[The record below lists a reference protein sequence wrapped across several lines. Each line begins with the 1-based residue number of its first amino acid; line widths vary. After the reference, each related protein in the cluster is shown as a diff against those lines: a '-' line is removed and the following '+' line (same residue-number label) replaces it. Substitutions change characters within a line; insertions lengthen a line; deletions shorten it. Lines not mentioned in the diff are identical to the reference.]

1 MVAKVVMAILAP
13 TRAGALAVV
22 GLPIGL
28 LAMAAPAWASTLV
41 DRAGA
46 WPSWSLPAP
55 LERPGTSDLTYP
67 SWFEGTADAVRKYQ
81 WLFQEW
87 DVDYYLIL
95 SGDQLYRMDYSQF
108 VQHHIDL
115 GAHHAAHLAGGASLP
130 VLLRGDA
137 KPVARSADPVPGLYP
152 IGAMVGVAFGQMP
165 HHTLGHLAACAQV
178 LRMTP
183 WRMLLAEGMHEMP
196 RGADLVTDA
205 DDPALRVIAC
215 SGAPRCGEAYA
226 DTRALASTLA
236 RHIPADARLHV
247 SGCAKG
253 CAHSGSADITL
264 VATRD
269 GFDLIRHGTARDV
282 PVMRGLT
289 GSDLVANPSL
299 LSGAH

>member
-1 MVAKVVMAILAP
+1 
-13 TRAGALAVV
+13 
-22 GLPIGL
+22 
-28 LAMAAPAWASTLV
+28 
-41 DRAGA
+41 
-46 WPSWSLPAP
+46 
-55 LERPGTSDLTYP
+55 
-67 SWFEGTADAVRKYQ
+67 
-81 WLFQEW
+81 
-87 DVDYYLIL
+87 
-95 SGDQLYRMDYSQF
+95 
-108 VQHHIDL
+108 
-115 GAHHAAHLAGGASLP
+115 
-130 VLLRGDA
+130 
-137 KPVARSADPVPGLYP
+137 
-152 IGAMVGVAFGQMP
+152 
-165 HHTLGHLAACAQV
+165 
-178 LRMTP
+178 
-183 WRMLLAEGMHEMP
+183 MP